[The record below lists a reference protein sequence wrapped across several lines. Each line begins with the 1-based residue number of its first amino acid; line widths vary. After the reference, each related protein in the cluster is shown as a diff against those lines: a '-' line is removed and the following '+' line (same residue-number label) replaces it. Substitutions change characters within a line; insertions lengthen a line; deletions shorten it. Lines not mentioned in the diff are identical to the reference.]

1 MTTSPHHSEITKQQ
15 QLRQKQHPP
24 ILSSPT
30 SAVHALP
37 SRPPLQNAIKPAIA
51 GVGTL
56 GEHFHSPSSLP
67 TPITPR
73 PTFQSFPAP
82 LVTSQA
88 ATLSPQKVGLTHR
101 FPEIKPFIQLGP
113 SSSTKSKQRVR
124 PNSISFAPSRENV
137 EPVHVFHHGS
147 PLFLSEIRKIEVTSQ
162 PPTLIEVTSQPPTLL
177 STRSSVTTS
186 PILDSLD
193 QRGLQ
198 VHKA

>member
-24 ILSSPT
+24 ILSSP
-30 SAVHALP
+30 APAAHALP
-37 SRPPLQNAIKPAIA
+37 SRPPLQNAIKPAIT
-51 GVGTL
+51 GDSTL

-73 PTFQSFPAP
+73 PTFLSFPAP
-82 LVTSQA
+82 LVQSQA
-88 ATLSPQKVGLTHR
+88 STLSPQPASLIDR

-113 SSSTKSKQRVR
+113 TSSTKSRERVR
-124 PNSISFAPSRENV
+124 PNSISFAPSRVNV

-162 PPTLIEVTSQPPTLL
+162 PPTLL
-177 STRSSVTTS
+177 STRSSATTS
-186 PILDSLD
+186 PILDTLD

>member
-24 ILSSPT
+24 ILSSPAP
-30 SAVHALP
+30 AVHALP
-37 SRPPLQNAIKPAIA
+37 SRPPAITE
-51 GVGTL
+51 VGTM

-82 LVTSQA
+82 LVQSQA
-88 ATLSPQKVGLTHR
+88 PTLSPQPAGLTNR

-113 SSSTKSKQRVR
+113 ISSTKSKQRVR
-124 PNSISFAPSRENV
+124 PNSISFSPSRVNV

-162 PPTLIEVTSQPPTLL
+162 PPTLL
-177 STRSSVTTS
+177 STRSSATTS

>member
-24 ILSSPT
+24 ILSSPAP
-30 SAVHALP
+30 AVHALP

-73 PTFQSFPAP
+73 PTVFSFPAP
-82 LVTSQA
+82 LVQSQA
-88 ATLSPQKVGLTHR
+88 STLSPQKVGLTDR

-113 SSSTKSKQRVR
+113 TSSTKSKQRVR
-124 PNSISFAPSRENV
+124 PNSISFAPSRVNV

-162 PPTLIEVTSQPPTLL
+162 PPTLL
-177 STRSSVTTS
+177 STRSSATTS